1 MRNSNHNLLKLMTFA
16 DYFDSVFEQVSAAVT
31 KKPSGRI
38 TIELTE
44 YVLYCLQLLENNGY
58 PPAAYADEIQTFMWQ
73 ACPAVALQILG
84 YPNSAGRWKIE
95 RETAYLEIELD
106 CR

>member
-58 PPAAYADEIQTFMWQ
+58 PPAAYADEIQAFMWQ
-73 ACPAVALQILG
+73 ASCCGLANTGISQQCGEVE
-84 YPNSAGRWKIE
+84 NRE
-95 RETAYLEIELD
+95 RNGVSRD
-106 CR
+106 

>member
-1 MRNSNHNLLKLMTFA
+1 MFLNKFLRRSQKTKWA
-16 DYFDSVFEQVSAAVT
+16 DYGRAYEICSLLSATAREQRL
-31 KKPSGRI
+31 PS
-38 TIELTE
+38 
-44 YVLYCLQLLENNGY
+44 
-58 PPAAYADEIQTFMWQ
+58 AAYADEIQTLMWQ

-95 RETAYLEIELD
+95 KEAAYLEIELD

>member
-38 TIELTE
+38 TE

-58 PPAAYADEIQTFMWQ
+58 PPAAYADEIQAFMWQ

>member
-58 PPAAYADEIQTFMWQ
+58 PPAAYADEIQAFMWQ
-73 ACPAVALQILG
+73 ACPAVALQYWDIPTVRG
-84 YPNSAGRWKIE
+84 GGNRE
-95 RETAYLEIELD
+95 RNGVSRD
-106 CR
+106 